1 MEFCRKSLG
10 CFVGFWESAKV
21 GQLEGMGSFRA
32 ADGNRARKLSRQNQ
46 R

>member
-1 MEFCRKSLG
+1 MELCRKCLG
-10 CFVGFWESAKV
+10 CFGGILERVKE